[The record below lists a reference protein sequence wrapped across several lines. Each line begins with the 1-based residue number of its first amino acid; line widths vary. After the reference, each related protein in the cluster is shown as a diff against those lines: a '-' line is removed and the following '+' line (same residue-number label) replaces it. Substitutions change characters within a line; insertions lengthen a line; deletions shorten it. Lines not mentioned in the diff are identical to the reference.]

1 MKLSEFDFE
10 LPEELIA
17 QTPLDKRDT
26 SRLMVLNREKQ
37 TIEHKHFY
45 DIIDYLKPGDILV
58 RNNTKVIPARLF
70 GIKEETNG
78 HVEVLLL
85 KDQGDDIWQCLVGNA
100 RIVKIGTIISFG
112 DGLLKAKCLEIKDEG
127 IRIFKMI
134 YTGIFYEILDQLGTM
149 PLPPYIK
156 EKLEDQN
163 RYQTVYA
170 KIEGSAAAPTAG
182 LHFTNEII
190 EKIKA
195 KGIEILD
202 VTLHVGLGTFRPVK
216 VDNVLEHHMHSEFY
230 RLTEEAAKQLNEV
243 RQAGGRIVAVGTT
256 SIRTLETIGTKFNG
270 EIQADSGWTDIFIT
284 PGYQFKVVEAFSTNF
299 HLPKSTLVM
308 LVSAFAGKDLTLA
321 AYQHAIEEKYRFFSF
336 GDAMFIK

>member
-1 MKLSEFDFE
+1 MKLSEFDFN

-17 QTPLDKRDT
+17 QRPLDKRDT

-45 DIIDYLKPGDILV
+45 DIIDYLQPGDILV

-85 KDQGDDIWQCLVGNA
+85 KDLGDDTWECLVGNA
-100 RIVKIGTIISFG
+100 RIVKIDTVITFG
-112 DGLLKAKCLEIKDEG
+112 EGLLKAKCIKIKDEG
-127 IRIFKMI
+127 IRVFKMI
-134 YTGIFYEILDQLGTM
+134 YTGIFFEILDQLGTM

-156 EKLEDQN
+156 EKLNDQN
-163 RYQTVYA
+163 SYQTVYA

-182 LHFTNEII
+182 LHFTDEII

-216 VDNVLEHHMHSEFY
+216 VDDILDHHMHSEFY
-230 RLTEEAAKQLNEV
+230 MIEPDVAKKLN
-243 RQAGGRIVAVGTT
+243 QAKANGQRIIAVGTT
-256 SIRTLETIGTKFNG
+256 STRTLEANIKKYGKFTATHEN
-270 EIQADSGWTDIFIT
+270 TDIFIY
-284 PGYQFKVVEAFSTNF
+284 PGYQYEAIDCLITNF
-299 HLPKSTLVM
+299 HLPKSTLLM
-308 LVSAFAGKDLTLA
+308 LISAFASKEFIFK
-321 AYQHAIEEKYRFFSF
+321 AYQEAIDKKYRFFSF
-336 GDAMFIK
+336 GDSMFII